1 MTAIDLIQYLENE
14 ISLGIKTQV
23 DLSNV
28 NEMKNKFISVSH
40 TTGIKKAMFVLNL
53 FNRLIKNI
61 MLKLDE
67 VQLKIVHGEICPYCK
82 SSTKRVKQDAIYGQR
97 FNDKDVICC
106 VNYPKCDS
114 YVGTHADGRPLGRL
128 ADADLRLL
136 KKDAHYYFDKLY
148 NDKLLKRKEAYK
160 LLAVHLGL
168 PRNYTHIGWFK
179 AETCRMVISWAKIEY
194 KEQLQRKQGQLKLF
208 KEE

>member
-1 MTAIDLIQYLENE
+1 MSSVELEQYLENE
-14 ISLGIKTQV
+14 ISLGLKTQV
-23 DLSNV
+23 NLSNIQ
-28 NEMKNKFISVSH
+28 EMKNKFISVSY
-40 TTGIKKAMFVLNL
+40 TMGLNKSIRILKMFNK
-53 FNRLIKNI
+53 LIKNI

-67 VQLKIVHGEICPYCK
+67 DQLKIFNAEVCPYCK
-82 SSTKRVKQDAIYGQR
+82 SSTKRVKQDVIYGQR

-114 YVGTHADGRPLGRL
+114 YVGTHTDGRPLGRL

-136 KKDAHYYFDKLY
+136 KKDAHYYFDKLWK
-148 NDKLLKRKEAYK
+148 DKLLKRNVAYK
-160 LLAVHLGL
+160 LLAEHIGL

-194 KEQLQRKQGQLKLF
+194 KEQLQKKQGQLKLF